1 MLRVILENQNIKD
14 RFSESVQGFWNWL
27 SNLIRF
33 KDANDSISSSEDNT
47 NDPWHDCQ
55 CVVYAKSLQ
64 SQLFVTLWT
73 VARQAP
79 LSIGFSRHEYWSGLP

>member
-1 MLRVILENQNIKD
+1 MILENQNIKD

-55 CVVYAKSLQ
+55 CVVYANSLQ